1 MRRTWGSTTPVR
13 LAGMLGVLALVAG
26 LSGCWLQIG
35 NGPEHA
41 YYNGA
46 ENQLTAANVAN
57 LEERWRSYSSRAQ
70 GARSEPMV
78 SGNRVYVATRGY
90 SIDEYP
96 KYQVGVMAVNATTGA
111 TLWERDDV
119 GPARAEVEMQPV
131 VLADDEL
138 WVSYRGE
145 GDGQCGGA
153 IERLDLATGRTLGTA
168 FVGAASAV
176 VQFGDKIAFTG
187 YGLDPSG
194 SCTPTSPTR
203 LIVRDLATGST
214 LWTAPVDE
222 ISLPAVIGDKILVG
236 GDAYAAAGCGTATC
250 SPLWSAEVAGPIRS
264 QAGSPDGRIFVTSG
278 VGTDA
283 ARISELDPATG
294 DVLWSGSSSFGDYHD
309 IGIAVAGNLVY
320 VVVGGYE
327 TNLRAFPVGGCGAAT
342 CEPSWSARIALQ
354 NPRSGPVVAGGVVY
368 VSTEFRLAA
377 FRASGCGAS
386 TCSPLT
392 SLDATGGPM
401 SVASGKVF
409 VSGGVHSSTG
419 GVHMFSASA

>member
-1 MRRTWGSTTPVR
+1 MRHLRGSSPAR
-13 LAGMLGVLALVAG
+13 LAGVLGVLVLAAT

-41 YYNGA
+41 YFNGA

-57 LEERWRSYSSRAQ
+57 LEERWRSHSTRAQ

-78 SGNRVYVATRGY
+78 SGNQVYVATRGY
-90 SIDEYP
+90 SIEEYP
-96 KYQVGVMAVNATTGA
+96 KFQVGVMAVNATTGA

-153 IERLDLATGRTLGTA
+153 IERLDPATGRTLGTP
-168 FVGAASAV
+168 FVGSASAV

-214 LWTAPVDE
+214 LWTAPVDDV
-222 ISLPAVIGDKILVG
+222 SLPTVIGDKILVG
-236 GDAYAAAGCGTATC
+236 GDAYAAAGCGAATC
-250 SPLWSAEVAGPIRS
+250 GPLWSADVVAPIRT

-278 VGTDA
+278 VGTNA

-294 DVLWSGSSSFGDYHD
+294 RVLWSGSSSLGDFHEV
-309 IGIAVAGNLVY
+309 GIAVAGNVVY
-320 VVVGGYE
+320 VVVGGSE
-327 TNLRAFPVGGCGAAT
+327 MNLRAFPVGGCGAAS
-342 CEPSWSARIALQ
+342 CEPAWSARVALQ
-354 NPRSGPVVAGGVVY
+354 SPSSGPVVAGGVVY
-368 VSTEFRLAA
+368 VSTASQLVA

-392 SLDATGGPM
+392 TLDSTGGPL

-409 VSGGVHSSTG
+409 IAAGVLNSGR
-419 GVHMFSASA
+419 GVHMFSATA